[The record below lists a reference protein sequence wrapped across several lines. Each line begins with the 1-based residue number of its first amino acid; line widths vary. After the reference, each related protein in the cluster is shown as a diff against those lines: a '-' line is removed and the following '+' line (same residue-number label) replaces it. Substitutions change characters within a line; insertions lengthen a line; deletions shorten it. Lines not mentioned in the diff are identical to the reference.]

1 MNDGRKRLCFEDN
14 LADSV
19 KRFQKNAVVG
29 LATATKRAKVKA
41 SKTGRS
47 FRTLRL
53 EAERRAT
60 LHRVAEDVAGAHV
73 HQA

>member
-1 MNDGRKRLCFEDN
+1 MAENGYDLKIISQRSSSAFK
-14 LADSV
+14 
-19 KRFQKNAVVG
+19 KNAVVG

-41 SKTGRS
+41 SRTGRS

-60 LHRVAEDVAGAHV
+60 LHRVPEDIAGAHV